1 MSESLEADVKTNPQ
15 GDPITSLEPEQKTN
29 PQGDPITSVAA
40 PKSVDKVDK
49 KDPHAEAKRQKV
61 VTPEW
66 MFKEAPRVRE
76 FITGSEVA
84 KEAVRRSNVD
94 FSVAYPITPQSETM
108 QLIGVLYGE
117 GYVKEYYR
125 GEEEYGV
132 MSAIAGASRAGV
144 RCFTAT
150 AGPGTLRGLE
160 PIASWPGH
168 RLPAVVMFTCRVVN
182 APLAIQPDNIEISYL
197 LNCGMIL
204 FHAENQQDLFDF
216 IMAAFII
223 GEKNDVTLPV
233 GVACDGFFVTHAR
246 GYVRMQDREFKLPP
260 REAWRGAV
268 PVLDAENPPA
278 RLSRDAPVQKSNFM
292 AYNIHAVW
300 QQEVWAGV
308 ERSKKYIN
316 KYINGMLTAE
326 NVEGADALIVAS
338 GSAAAQSREAIRL
351 CKEKGINIGLIKIR
365 SLRPFP
371 TVELRQLCAKA
382 KLIVIPEFNY
392 VGWLAKEVATA
403 IFGHSQAKI
412 IAGPHVYG
420 GQSMPVE
427 LILDEVESGLT
438 GKKSTNVPQS
448 AIMGTD
454 VDPAAVAHFMQNI

>member
-1 MSESLEADVKTNPQ
+1 MSEALE
-15 GDPITSLEPEQKTN
+15 SEQKTN

-40 PKSVDKVDK
+40 PKSDAK

-61 VTPEW
+61 VTPEY
-66 MFKEAPRVRE
+66 MFLEAPRTKE
-76 FITGSEVA
+76 FITGSEAA

-94 FSVAYPITPQSETM
+94 ISIAYPITPQSETM

-132 MSAIAGASRAGV
+132 MSAIAGGSRAGV

-150 AGPGTLRGLE
+150 AGPGTLRGIE

-168 RLPAVVMFTCRVVN
+168 RLPAVCMFTCRVVN
-182 APLAIQPDNIEISYL
+182 APLAIQPDNIEVSYL
-197 LNCGMIL
+197 LNCGMIV
-204 FHAENQQDLFDF
+204 FHAENQQDMFDF
-216 IMAAFII
+216 ILAGFII
-223 GEKNDVTLPV
+223 SEKNDVTLPV
-233 GVACDGFFVTHAR
+233 GVCCDGFFVTHAR
-246 GYVRMQDREFKLPP
+246 GYVRMQDRGIKIPA

-300 QQEVWAGV
+300 QQEVWAAV
-308 ERSKKYIN
+308 ERSRKYID
-316 KYINGMLTAE
+316 KYMGGLCTAE
-326 NVEGADALIVAS
+326 NMENADAVIIAS
-338 GSAAAQSREAIRL
+338 GSAAAQSREAVRL
-351 CKEKGINIGLIKIR
+351 CAEKGMKVGIIKVR

-371 TVELRQLCAKA
+371 TQELRDLCKNT

-403 IFGHSQAKI
+403 IYGHSKAKI

-427 LILDEVESGLT
+427 LIVDEVESGLT
-438 GKKSTNVPQS
+438 GKKSTNVPLS

-454 VDPAAVAHFMQNI
+454 VDQAAMGHFMRSI

>member
-1 MSESLEADVKTNPQ
+1 MSDVKTNPQ
-15 GDPITSLEPEQKTN
+15 GDPVTSLEPEQKTN

-40 PKSVDKVDK
+40 PKASEGK
-49 KDPHAEAKRQKV
+49 KDPHAEAKKQRV
-61 VTPEW
+61 VTPEYL
-66 MFKEAPRVRE
+66 FKEAPRERE
-76 FITGSEVA
+76 FITGSESA

-94 FSVAYPITPQSETM
+94 FAVAYPITPQSETM

-150 AGPGTLRGLE
+150 AGPGTLRGIE

-168 RLPAVVMFTCRVVN
+168 RLPAVCMFTCRVVN
-182 APLAIQPDNIEISYL
+182 APLAIQPDNIEVSYL

-204 FHAENQQDLFDF
+204 FHAENQQDMFDF

-223 GEKNDVTLPV
+223 SEKNDVTLPV
-233 GVACDGFFVTHAR
+233 GVCCDGFFVTHAR
-246 GYVRMQDREFKLPP
+246 GYVRMQDRSMKLPP

-300 QQEVWAGV
+300 QQEVWAAV
-308 ERSKKYIN
+308 ERSRKYIN
-316 KYINGMLTAE
+316 LYMDGLCTAYDA
-326 NVEGADALIVAS
+326 EGADALIIAS
-338 GSAAAQSREAIRL
+338 GSAAAQSREAVRL
-351 CKEKGINIGLIKIR
+351 CAEKGIKVGLIKIR

-371 TVELRQLCAKA
+371 TQELRQLCAKA

-403 IFGHSQAKI
+403 IYGHSKAKI

-427 LILDEVESGLT
+427 LIVDEVESGLT
-438 GKKSTNVPQS
+438 GKKSTNVPLS
-448 AIMGTD
+448 AIMGE
-454 VDPAAVAHFMQNI
+454 VNPAEVAHFMQNI

>member
-1 MSESLEADVKTNPQ
+1 MSEALE
-15 GDPITSLEPEQKTN
+15 SEQKTN

-40 PKSVDKVDK
+40 PKSDAK
-49 KDPHAEAKRQKV
+49 KDPHAEAKKQKV
-61 VTPEW
+61 VTPEY
-66 MFKEAPRVRE
+66 MFLEAPRTKE
-76 FITGSEVA
+76 FITGSEAA

-94 FSVAYPITPQSETM
+94 ISIAYPITPQSETM

-132 MSAIAGASRAGV
+132 MSAIAGGSRAGV

-150 AGPGTLRGLE
+150 AGPGTLRGIE

-168 RLPAVVMFTCRVVN
+168 RLPAVCMFTCRVVN
-182 APLAIQPDNIEISYL
+182 APLAIQPDNIEVSYL
-197 LNCGMIL
+197 LNCGMIV
-204 FHAENQQDLFDF
+204 FHAENQQDMFDF
-216 IMAAFII
+216 ILAGFTIS
-223 GEKNDVTLPV
+223 EKNDVTLPV
-233 GVACDGFFVTHAR
+233 GVCCDGFFVTHAR
-246 GYVRMQDREFKLPP
+246 GYVRMQDRGIKLPP

-300 QQEVWAGV
+300 QQEVWAAV
-308 ERSKKYIN
+308 ERSRKYID
-316 KYINGMLTAE
+316 KYMGGLCTAE
-326 NVEGADALIVAS
+326 NMENADAVIIAS
-338 GSAAAQSREAIRL
+338 GSAAAQSREAVRL
-351 CKEKGINIGLIKIR
+351 CAEKGMKVGLIKVR

-371 TVELRQLCAKA
+371 TQELRDLCKNT

-403 IFGHSQAKI
+403 IYGHSKAKI

-427 LILDEVESGLT
+427 LIVDEVESGLT
-438 GKKSTNVPQS
+438 GKKSTNVPLS

-454 VDPAAVAHFMQNI
+454 VDQAAMGHFMRSI

>member
-1 MSESLEADVKTNPQ
+1 MSESLDTEV
-15 GDPITSLEPEQKTN
+15 KTN

-40 PKSVDKVDK
+40 PKPTEVK
-49 KDPHAEAKRQKV
+49 KDPHADAKKQRV
-61 VTPEW
+61 VTPEH
-66 MFKEAPRVRE
+66 MFFEAKRTKE
-76 FITGSEVA
+76 FITGSEAA

-94 FSVAYPITPQSETM
+94 LSIAYPITPQSETM

-150 AGPGTLRGLE
+150 AGPGTLRGIE

-168 RLPAVVMFTCRVVN
+168 RLPAVCMFTCRVVN
-182 APLAIQPDNIEISYL
+182 APLAIQPDNIEVSYL
-197 LNCGMIL
+197 LNCGMIV
-204 FHAENQQDLFDF
+204 FHAENQQDMFDF
-216 IMAAFII
+216 IMKAFII
-223 GEKNDVTLPV
+223 SEMNDVTLPV
-233 GVACDGFFVTHAR
+233 GVCCDGFFVTHAR
-246 GYVRMQDREFKLPP
+246 GYVHMQEKGIKLPP

-300 QQEVWAGV
+300 QQEVWAAV
-308 ERSKKYIN
+308 ERSRKYIN
-316 KYINGMLTAE
+316 KFMGGLCSAE
-326 NVEGADALIVAS
+326 NMDKADAVIIAS
-338 GSAAAQSREAIRL
+338 GSAAAQSREAVRL
-351 CKEKGINIGLIKIR
+351 CADKGIKVGLIKVR

-371 TVELRQLCAKA
+371 TEELRQLCKNT

-392 VGWLAKEVATA
+392 VGWLAREVATA
-403 IFGHSQAKI
+403 IYGHSKAKI

-427 LILDEVESGLT
+427 LIVDEVESGLT
-438 GKKSTNVPQS
+438 GKKSTNVPLS

-454 VDPAAVAHFMQNI
+454 VDQGAVSHFMQNI

>member
-1 MSESLEADVKTNPQ
+1 MNPNKR
-15 GDPITSLEPEQKTN
+15 PIH
-29 PQGDPITSVAA
+29 
-40 PKSVDKVDK
+40 KVTPSRAWRFQNLTAK

-61 VTPEW
+61 VTPEY
-66 MFKEAPRVRE
+66 MFLEAPRTKE
-76 FITGSEVA
+76 FITGSEAA

-94 FSVAYPITPQSETM
+94 ISIAYPITPQSETM

-132 MSAIAGASRAGV
+132 MSAIAGGSRAGV

-150 AGPGTLRGLE
+150 AGPGTLRGIE

-168 RLPAVVMFTCRVVN
+168 RLPAVCMFTCRVVN
-182 APLAIQPDNIEISYL
+182 APLAIQPDNIEVSYL
-197 LNCGMIL
+197 LNCGMII
-204 FHAENQQDLFDF
+204 FHAENQQDMFDF
-216 IMAAFII
+216 ILAAFII
-223 GEKNDVTLPV
+223 SEKNDVTLPV
-233 GVACDGFFVTHAR
+233 GVCCDGFFVTHAR
-246 GYVRMQDREFKLPP
+246 GYVRMQERGIKLPA

-300 QQEVWAGV
+300 QQEVWAAV
-308 ERSKKYIN
+308 ERSRKYID
-316 KYINGMLTAE
+316 KYMGGLCTAE
-326 NVEGADALIVAS
+326 NMENADAVIVAS
-338 GSAAAQSREAIRL
+338 GSAAAQSREAVRL
-351 CKEKGINIGLIKIR
+351 CAEKGMKVGIIKVR

-371 TVELRQLCAKA
+371 TQELRDLCKNT

-403 IFGHSQAKI
+403 IYGHSKAKI

-427 LILDEVESGLT
+427 LIVDEVESGLT
-438 GKKSTNVPQS
+438 GKKSTNVPLS

-454 VDPAAVAHFMQNI
+454 VDQAAVGHFMRSI

>member
-1 MSESLEADVKTNPQ
+1 MSEPMETEVKTNPQ
-15 GDPITSLEPEQKTN
+15 GDVISTAAVQKSD
-29 PQGDPITSVAA
+29 G
-40 PKSVDKVDK
+40 K
-49 KDPHAEAKRQKV
+49 KDPHEAAKKQKV
-61 VTPEW
+61 VTPEY
-66 MFKEAPRVRE
+66 MFLEAPREKE
-76 FITGSEVA
+76 FITGSEAA

-132 MSAIAGASRAGV
+132 MSAIAGGSRAGV

-168 RLPAVVMFTCRVVN
+168 RLPAVAMFTCRVVN

-197 LNCGMIL
+197 LNCGMIV
-204 FHAENQQDLFDF
+204 FHAENQQDMFDF
-216 IMAAFII
+216 IMAGFII
-223 GEKNDVTLPV
+223 SEKNDVTLPV
-233 GVACDGFFVTHAR
+233 GVCCDGFFVTHAR
-246 GYVRMQDREFKLPP
+246 GYVRMQDKGIKLPP

-300 QQEVWAGV
+300 QQEVWAAV
-308 ERSKKYIN
+308 ERSRKYIN
-316 KYINGMLTAE
+316 QYMGGLCSAE
-326 NVEGADALIVAS
+326 NMEKAEAVIIAS
-338 GSAAAQSREAIRL
+338 GSAAAQSREAVRL
-351 CKEKGINIGLIKIR
+351 CAEKGIKVGLIKIR

-371 TVELRQLCAKA
+371 TQELRKLCKDV
-382 KLIVIPEFNY
+382 KLIVVPEFNY
-392 VGWLAKEVATA
+392 VGWLAKDIATA
-403 IFGHSQAKI
+403 IYGHSQAKI

-438 GKKSTNVPQS
+438 GKKSTNVPLS
-448 AIMGTD
+448 AIMGTVD
-454 VDPAAVAHFMQNI
+454 DPAAVAHFMRSI